1 MIRCR
6 DDFDAAIFSQ
16 CFVAGATL
24 SQPLSRKALFLV
36 RAGLGVL
43 LGAVLSVGFLA
54 YLSPSMRL
62 NWETIASMCGF

>member
-1 MIRCR
+1 
-6 DDFDAAIFSQ
+6 
-16 CFVAGATL
+16 
-24 SQPLSRKALFLV
+24 V